1 MDFYLGSI
9 VLWPMRWIPEYWAVC
24 DGSLL
29 QIQQYQALYSLLGT
43 VYGGNG
49 TTNFAL
55 PDLRGYVPAGA
66 PQVSSA
72 GLKYGTQMAGLNTSY
87 GTTSPLPPNYL
98 VPHNHTVT
106 MTQQTLA
113 SATVQVN
120 IPAVSNTT
128 GATGIPGT
136 GVSLAQADDSAI
148 GGSPTIYSTTA
159 PNTTLKPFNLS
170 VPGGTVPGQT
180 VTTSTTGAS
189 TSANLT
195 VNMPGALIL
204 NYIICTN
211 GLYPMRP

>member
-55 PDLRGYVPAGA
+55 PDLRGLLPVGSPQTTTAGI
-66 PQVSSA
+66 
-72 GLKYGTQMAGLNTSY
+72 KYGTQMGTFSNY
-87 GTTSPLPPNYL
+87 GTTSPLPTNFLPA
-98 VPHNHTVT
+98 HNHTVT
-106 MTQQTLA
+106 LAQQTLA
-113 SATVQVN
+113 PVTAQAS

-128 GATGIPGT
+128 GAVSIPGT
-136 GVSLAQADDSAI
+136 GVSLAQSDDSAI
-148 GGSPTIYSTTA
+148 GGAPTIYSTTP
-159 PNTTLKPFNLS
+159 PNTTLKPFNVS
-170 VPGGTVPGQT
+170 VPGGTIPGQT
-180 VTTSTTGAS
+180 VTTSTAS
-189 TSANLT
+189 GSTTPVNLT
-195 VNMPGALIL
+195 VNVPGVLTL